1 MLKDAITEAVPA
13 DVRCRPAAGQR
24 RRRPVVSPLF
34 VTEIQT
40 FPTRIAHRV
49 VEPRSKTKFVG
60 VLTPGIGLAV
70 LRDDGAKVRIR
81 QDIDPRRRRHMP
93 VRRRNDIL
101 AAIGRESTKPIEKG
115 EIGTRNRSGWQ
126 GLSAAGSGWS
136 QARHSDVRMATTS
149 DLISQRSPPVGK
161 DGASDLF
168 EQYAVLIRY
177 LVNRT
182 DEDTARS
189 IHHVC
194 FEARGNQPHDLFV
207 E

>member
-24 RRRPVVSPLF
+24 RRRPVMTPLF

-49 VEPRSKTKFVG
+49 VEPWSETEFVG

-93 VRRRNDIL
+93 VRSRYDIL
-101 AAIGRESTKPIEKG
+101 AAIGCEPSQPVEKD
-115 EIGTRNRSGWQ
+115 EIG
-126 GLSAAGSGWS
+126 
-136 QARHSDVRMATTS
+136 AR
-149 DLISQRSPPVGK
+149 
-161 DGASDLF
+161 
-168 EQYAVLIRY
+168 
-177 LVNRT
+177 
-182 DEDTARS
+182 
-189 IHHVC
+189 
-194 FEARGNQPHDLFV
+194 
-207 E
+207 